1 MSRDEIV
8 KIVEALWPGEDNG
21 QRLEGAL
28 AASRDLGVLEELG
41 ARRAKLSA
49 ELEVN
54 ARRIDGSVAIAVFE
68 LSRREIGRRLGMS
81 EAAVRKMLKK
91 S

>member
-8 KIVEALWPGEDNG
+8 KIVEARWPGEDNDL
-21 QRLEGAL
+21 RLEGAL
-28 AASRDLGVLEELG
+28 AASRDLDVLAELG
-41 ARRAKLSA
+41 ARRASLLA
-49 ELEVN
+49 ELEAN
-54 ARRIDGSVAIAVFE
+54 ARRIDGAVAVAVSE
-68 LSRREIGRRLGMS
+68 LSGREIGRRLGVS

>member
-1 MSRDEIV
+1 MSRDEIAEL
-8 KIVEALWPGEDNG
+8 VEVRWPGGDNG

-28 AASRDLGVLEELG
+28 AASRDLNVLAELG
-41 ARRAKLSA
+41 ARRAELLA
-49 ELEVN
+49 ELEAN
-54 ARRIDGSVAIAVFE
+54 ARRIDGAVAVAVSE
-68 LSRREIGRRLGMS
+68 LSGREIGRRLGVS

>member
-8 KIVEALWPGEDNG
+8 EVVEARWPGENNG
-21 QRLEGAL
+21 LRLEGAL
-28 AASRDLGVLEELG
+28 AVSRDLNVLGELG
-41 ARRAKLSA
+41 ARRAELLA
-49 ELEVN
+49 ELEAN
-54 ARRIDGSVAIAVFE
+54 ARRVDGAVLVAVAG
-68 LSRREIGRRLGMS
+68 LSRREIGRRLGVS

>member
-8 KIVEALWPGEDNG
+8 EAVEARWPGEGND

-41 ARRAKLSA
+41 ARRAELLA
-49 ELEVN
+49 ELEAN
-54 ARRIDGSVAIAVFE
+54 ARRIDGAVLVAVGE
-68 LSRREIGRRLGMS
+68 LSRREIGRRLGVS

-91 S
+91 G